1 MRAVV
6 EKEATGAPSVLST
19 LLGGAAAVVRPS
31 PALVAVR
38 RHSLDDTAPVR
49 RASPSH
55 ATGHPSTKPRD
66 FTAAD
71 KALIRRVHA
80 YMNPLQLLGILNTR
94 LTCDLGEGV
103 SLFTIDQ
110 LRAEIASVSSA
121 VPAGGN
127 DWGSLRKL
135 LAKARRDGVLDGIS
149 EQTVNDF
156 AVVFSLNQ
164 KQLLSLKDTVLQ
176 AGEDGQ

>member
-1 MRAVV
+1 MRAIA
-6 EKEATGAPSVLST
+6 EEEAVAPSMLSS
-19 LLGGAAAVVRPS
+19 LLSGSAPASRPS

-38 RHSLDDTAPVR
+38 RHTLDDTEPGKRSLNPGTPIRPV
-49 RASPSH
+49 
-55 ATGHPSTKPRD
+55 GKPRD

-94 LTCDLGEGV
+94 LTCDLGV
-103 SLFTIDQ
+103 SVDLYTIDQ
-110 LRAEIASVSSA
+110 LRTEIASVSSA

-135 LAKARRDGVLDGIS
+135 LAKARRDGVLEGIA
-149 EQTVNDF
+149 EQTLNDF
-156 AVVFSLNQ
+156 AVVYSISQ
-164 KQLLSLKDTVLQ
+164 KQLLVIKDTVLQ
-176 AGEDGQ
+176 AMEDGQ

>member
-6 EKEATGAPSVLST
+6 EEDATGTPSMLSS
-19 LLGGAAAVVRPS
+19 LLGSAPVVRHP

-38 RHSLDDTAPVR
+38 RHSLDDATPVR
-49 RASPSH
+49 RASPSAAPVH
-55 ATGHPSTKPRD
+55 SSAKPRD
-66 FTAAD
+66 FSAAD

-110 LRAEIASVSSA
+110 LRTEIASVSSA

-149 EQTVNDF
+149 EQTINDF

-164 KQLLSLKDTVLQ
+164 KQLLTLKDTVLQ
-176 AGEDGQ
+176 AGEDEQ

>member
-6 EKEATGAPSVLST
+6 EEEATGAPSVLST
-19 LLGGAAAVVRPS
+19 LLGGAAVVRPS

-38 RHSLDDTAPVR
+38 RHRLDDTAPVR
-49 RASPSH
+49 RPSPSP

-110 LRAEIASVSSA
+110 LRTEIASVSSA

-176 AGEDGQ
+176 TGEDGQ